1 MAEEEII
8 KEVEQQP
15 PQEIKEEQKDKNF
28 EHIFTNAGIDGKI
41 IPKRNFFYSLSQNYG
56 FIVKNPDKSFVGYK
70 PIGDNVMIVRGL
82 NSNYAPNRNKN
93 NNNNN
98 YISICVIKRNNIDL
112 SKGKPVLI
120 NTIQDRQI
128 KSFDFDMSNLN
139 NPTFKETKDK
149 IIKSLSKGNMDDLGT
164 NRSLTVNH
172 VNKGILPSEI
182 NYEDYYGKT
191 ANEFEDDDI
200 ENEKPISDAVLE
212 DKKEEEKTPI
222 EPKEER
228 EIDRMDPEEE
238 IEDSP
243 ETPESPKIKGKI
255 PKKLRLTDGYS
266 NYQNDSEAS
275 AKPSLVS
282 FGDEASAKPSLVSF
296 GYDDDYSD
304 FEDSIYSNP
313 SSTFGSSKNEF
324 DDFFDSK
331 GFMKLKGPD
340 IFFFSTSKD
349 GTQLISKFAFDKAK
363 GQPNNSNNNNSQDS
377 LLKLIVRASQDNKG
391 EVKLEDIGEIQD
403 LNGDITKL
411 YSDMQKLKSEIN
423 LSNRKRDFARR
434 DKLIIKYN
442 KKKLKLSDLISKY
455 SKEVYRLSTLNK
467 KKKATIATHKYLMN
481 KLNKLK

>member
-1 MAEEEII
+1 MNYEDQ
-8 KEVEQQP
+8 EQPLQ
-15 PQEIKEEQKDKNF
+15 QKKEEQDNNIFSEVFKIPESSTLNYDEKKDPKKNF
-28 EHIFTNAGIDGKI
+28 FNLLNKKFGFVLTPNSDNAYKIFKERTM
-41 IPKRNFFYSLSQNYG
+41 
-56 FIVKNPDKSFVGYK
+56 FVRK
-70 PIGDNVMIVRGL
+70 L
-82 NSNYAPNRNKN
+82 NSKYSPNKKN
-93 NNNNN
+93 NNFF
-98 YISICVIKRNNIDL
+98 SLTVIDNDDIEFVEEEKTTK
-112 SKGKPVLI
+112 KGKTKKNIIP
-120 NTIQDRQI
+120 QI
-128 KSFDFDMSNLN
+128 KSNVENGYYKSFEFDFTNLK
-139 NPTFKETKDK
+139 NPNYEETRKK
-149 IIKSLSKGNMDDLGT
+149 IIYSLEYGTTENLKT
-164 NRSLTVNH
+164 NRILTT
-172 VNKGILPSEI
+172 KLI
-182 NYEDYYGKT
+182 NDMDIIPPNFSFDNYGKIGD
-191 ANEFEDDDI
+191 EIEDDDI

-212 DKKEEEKTPI
+212 DKKDEEETPI

-228 EIDRMDPEEE
+228 ENERMDPEEE

-243 ETPESPKIKGKI
+243 ESPKSPKIKGKI
-255 PKKLRLTDGYS
+255 PKKMRLSDSYS
-266 NYQNDSEAS
+266 SYQNNSDNDSDDNS
-275 AKPSLVS
+275 
-282 FGDEASAKPSLVSF
+282 
-296 GYDDDYSD
+296 DDDYRD

-313 SSTFGSSKNEF
+313 SPSFGSSKNEF

-340 IFFFSTSKD
+340 IFFYSTSKD

-455 SKEVYRLSTLNK
+455 SKEAYRLSTLNK

-481 KLNKLK
+481 KLDKLKT

>member
-8 KEVEQQP
+8 KDVEQPLQ
-15 PQEIKEEQKDKNF
+15 QKKEEQKDKNF
-28 EHIFTNAGIDGKI
+28 ENVFSKIGSDGKI
-41 IPKRNFFYSLSQNYG
+41 IPKRNFFSSLGKYYG
-56 FIVKNPDKSFVGYK
+56 FIVQKTNSFVGYK

-82 NSNYAPNRNKN
+82 NSNYAPNRNKI

-98 YISICVIKRNNIDL
+98 YISICIIKKNNIDL
-112 SKGKPVLI
+112 SKGKPELI
-120 NTIQDRQI
+120 NTIQDKQI

-164 NRSLTVNH
+164 NRSLTVKH

-191 ANEFEDDDI
+191 ENEIEDDDI

-212 DKKEEEKTPI
+212 DKKDEEETPI
-222 EPKEER
+222 EPKEEG
-228 EIDRMDPEEE
+228 EIDHMDPEEE

-243 ETPESPKIKGKI
+243 ESPDSPKIKGKI
-255 PKKLRLTDGYS
+255 PKKMRLTDGYNS
-266 NYQNDSEAS
+266 SYQNDSVDDS
-275 AKPSLVS
+275 
-282 FGDEASAKPSLVSF
+282 
-296 GYDDDYSD
+296 DDDYSD

-313 SSTFGSSKNEF
+313 SPTFGSSKNEF

-331 GFMKLKGPD
+331 GFMKLKVPD

-455 SKEVYRLSTLNK
+455 SKEAYRLSTLNK
-467 KKKATIATHKYLMN
+467 KKKATIATHKYIMN
-481 KLNKLK
+481 KLNKL

>member
-1 MAEEEII
+1 M
-8 KEVEQQP
+8 QT
-15 PQEIKEEQKDKNF
+15 DNNF
-28 EHIFTNAGIDGKI
+28 EHIFSKVGMDGKI
-41 IPKRNFFYSLSQNYG
+41 NPKRNFFYSLSQNYG

-82 NSNYAPNRNKN
+82 NSNYAPNRNKKN

-98 YISICVIKRNNIDL
+98 YISICIIKKNNIDL
-112 SKGKPVLI
+112 SKGKPKLI

-164 NRSLTVNH
+164 NRSLTVKQ
-172 VNKGILPSEI
+172 VNNGILPSEI

-191 ANEFEDDDI
+191 ANENEDDDI

-212 DKKEEEKTPI
+212 DKKDEEETPI
-222 EPKEER
+222 EPIEEG
-228 EIDRMDPEEE
+228 EIGRMDPEEE

-243 ETPESPKIKGKI
+243 ESPKSPKIKEKI
-255 PKKLRLTDGYS
+255 PKKTRLTDGYS
-266 NYQNDSEAS
+266 SYQNDSDNDS
-275 AKPSLVS
+275 
-282 FGDEASAKPSLVSF
+282 
-296 GYDDDYSD
+296 DDDYSD
-304 FEDSIYSNP
+304 FEDSIYSSP

-340 IFFFSTSKD
+340 IFFYSTSKD

-455 SKEVYRLSTLNK
+455 SKEAYRLSTLNK

-481 KLNKLK
+481 KLNKLKT